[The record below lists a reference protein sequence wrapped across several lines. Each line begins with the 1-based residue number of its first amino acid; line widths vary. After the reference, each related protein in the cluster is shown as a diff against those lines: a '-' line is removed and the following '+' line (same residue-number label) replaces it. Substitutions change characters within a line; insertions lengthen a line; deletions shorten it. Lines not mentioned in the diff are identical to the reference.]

1 MKPKE
6 GHTVSYVYLCS
17 VNLCLFSY
25 NVISLVGHYKYRN
38 LSKLAQSSLFSTF
51 STRRF
56 EKAWTRDCKNEGVW
70 QELKKKTVGRPPG
83 LSWMCN
89 SVLIFSALV
98 LKMRWSHLNSRVV
111 LTWQHRC

>member
-70 QELKKKTVGRPPG
+70 QELKKKLLADLQDYPG
-83 LSWMCN
+83 CAILCSF
-89 SVLIFSALV
+89 SV
-98 LKMRWSHLNSRVV
+98 H
-111 LTWQHRC
+111 